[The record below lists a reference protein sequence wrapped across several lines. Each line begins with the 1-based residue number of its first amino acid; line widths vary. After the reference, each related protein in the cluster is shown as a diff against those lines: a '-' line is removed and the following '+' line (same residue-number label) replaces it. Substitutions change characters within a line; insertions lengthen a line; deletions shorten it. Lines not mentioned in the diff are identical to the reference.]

1 MKNIVVLIAVISAL
15 FSCSDLK
22 DQGLELYD
30 DYKGICFVVDEQ
42 YVPGTK
48 IIMDGNEQYGFDIKW
63 SGTDEIGIYAV
74 SEDVEGNNYPYTA
87 KSENVSNTGFYPSSN
102 LIYSWD
108 KYNDAEFYAY
118 FPFDGVSG
126 RGNVR
131 SVDVSL
137 TGNQKQDVS
146 DAYSAMTDLLF
157 FKSVPAKANDEGSV
171 HFNFYNVFSIVQI
184 NLNVVQGS
192 LLDIPIKKIELKS
205 SDNVLVADK
214 VKIDLTK
221 NIGDTY
227 DSLIGEVL
235 EGKKEVSL
243 TFDNDMTLFRGK
255 DNIVNI
261 VVLPGS
267 HSDIK
272 MLVTAKDNSV
282 AEYDLNDAS
291 FKSNRVYRKN
301 VTVDVSDFVPA
312 DLFDCSVVLAE
323 CNVGEPVQ
331 FVISGNSDRI
341 DFYSGTFGNDYKYAE
356 TDRII
361 VPEMNLSFETYA
373 NSGSGNPLSVSV
385 FMSNDFSGEY
395 TEESVKSATWTDLS
409 GKFAFPQSVGE
420 RVASGQYD
428 ICQNLGE
435 HEEFYL
441 AYKYVVKGNSFTRT
455 KVFLNNFLVEKTGAG
470 IENEEM
476 YSHQNANWQLVLF
489 SVYNGVT
496 STNCPQITETS
507 IQFTADLK
515 PDADREAWAV
525 SGKMKKAEDI
535 NLGHDLPIHI
545 KTEDQE
551 QISSYS
557 YVFSEPGEYS
567 VVFVSVSETL
577 SGEKTEKREFKITV
591 K

>member
-1 MKNIVVLIAVISAL
+1 MKKVLMLVIIQAAMLCNLCAQEIKKGDSIL
-15 FSCSDLK
+15 KDDISIIPSEGGYLIGFRDWNVGKVGFVFNSSDLPVFV
-22 DQGLELYD
+22 EPVYD
-30 DYKGICFVVDEQ
+30 
-42 YVPGTK
+42 T
-48 IIMDGNEQYGFDIKW
+48 
-63 SGTDEIGIYAV
+63 
-74 SEDVEGNNYPYTA
+74 
-87 KSENVSNTGFYPSSN
+87 
-102 LIYSWD
+102 
-108 KYNDAEFYAY
+108 
-118 FPFDGVSG
+118 
-126 RGNVR
+126 
-131 SVDVSL
+131 
-137 TGNQKQDVS
+137 
-146 DAYSAMTDLLF
+146 
-157 FKSVPAKANDEGSV
+157 
-171 HFNFYNVFSIVQI
+171 FYNENFW
-184 NLNVVQGS
+184 
-192 LLDIPIKKIELKS
+192 K
-205 SDNVLVADK
+205 
-214 VKIDLTK
+214 
-221 NIGDTY
+221 
-227 DSLIGEVL
+227 
-235 EGKKEVSL
+235 
-243 TFDNDMTLFRGK
+243 
-255 DNIVNI
+255 
-261 VVLPGS
+261 
-267 HSDIK
+267 
-272 MLVTAKDNSV
+272 
-282 AEYDLNDAS
+282 
-291 FKSNRVYRKN
+291 
-301 VTVDVSDFVPA
+301 
-312 DLFDCSVVLAE
+312 
-323 CNVGEPVQ
+323 
-331 FVISGNSDRI
+331 
-341 DFYSGTFGNDYKYAE
+341 

-441 AYKYVVKGNSFTRT
+441 AYKYFVKGNSFTRT